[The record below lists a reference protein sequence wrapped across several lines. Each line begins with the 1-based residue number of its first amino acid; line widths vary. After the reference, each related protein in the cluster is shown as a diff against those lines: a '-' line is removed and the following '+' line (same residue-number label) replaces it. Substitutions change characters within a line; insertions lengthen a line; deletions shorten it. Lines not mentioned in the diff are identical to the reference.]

1 MYQKPA
7 QHERSV
13 CIYVVLAVPGGED
26 ILADYYFEPC
36 SRDEKKSWIFEI
48 STKLVCTLMLVFP
61 YLDIESLRLLCLSYA
76 YPTGFA
82 DKKISIQH
90 LARIAQSLALRQ
102 NSRDQFVAKLII
114 ELTILENVK

>member
-48 STKLVCTLMLVFP
+48 STKLVCTVWGNAKCKIFHKSIGKINSSFH
-61 YLDIESLRLLCLSYA
+61 DIL
-76 YPTGFA
+76 
-82 DKKISIQH
+82 H
-90 LARIAQSLALRQ
+90 LALPTRYILSERLEKSLVHM
-102 NSRDQFVAKLII
+102 F
-114 ELTILENVK
+114 ENFK